1 MLSVFL
7 TFTVFLTIKVLFF
20 CCLLELLDLYYIY
33 LLSSYLFLRYLRC
46 GSSEIQVSPTPV
58 CPINIGWIFYLISI
72 QRVWTATRLPFP
84 VLVRICYRILPLY
97 WILPT
102 EIDSK
107 IYFSFNIGGNNCKGK
122 KKKDYHWAYS
132 KIQPDSMVCLCYCL
146 VNGYDF
152 LLGSCQWSPCLDSNL
167 SYVELYVF
175 KLQYLWKAS
184 L

>member
-122 KKKDYHWAYS
+122 KKKIITEPILKYS
-132 KIQPDSMVCLCYCL
+132 LILWSVSAIVLWTDMIF
-146 VNGYDF
+146 F
-152 LLGSCQWSPCLDSNL
+152 LDHVSDLP
-167 SYVELYVF
+167 V
-175 KLQYLWKAS
+175 
-184 L
+184 

>member
-122 KKKDYHWAYS
+122 KKKKIITEPILKYS
-132 KIQPDSMVCLCYCL
+132 LILWSVSAIVLWTDMIF
-146 VNGYDF
+146 F
-152 LLGSCQWSPCLDSNL
+152 LDHVSDLP
-167 SYVELYVF
+167 V
-175 KLQYLWKAS
+175 
-184 L
+184 